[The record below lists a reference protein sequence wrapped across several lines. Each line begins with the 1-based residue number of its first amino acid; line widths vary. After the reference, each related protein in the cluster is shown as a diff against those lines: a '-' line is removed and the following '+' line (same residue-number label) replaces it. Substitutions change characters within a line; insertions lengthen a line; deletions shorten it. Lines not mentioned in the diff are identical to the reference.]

1 MKLNNIDIKTRLLAK
16 LPSVYG
22 YHKLIN
28 LKYHSYTNSNF
39 SSTYPLTNLKTKNFN
54 LRYPHPHNYYLI
66 SFLFKEKENDG
77 DDVAWIS

>member
-1 MKLNNIDIKTRLLAK
+1 MKLNKIDIKTRLLAK

-28 LKYHSYTNSNF
+28 SKYHSYTNSNF
-39 SSTYPLTNLKTKNFN
+39 SSTYLLTNLKTKNLN
-54 LRYPHPHNYYLI
+54 PRYPHPHNYYLI
-66 SFLFKEKENDG
+66 SFFFKEKENDG